1 MPRIHLEVTDAATGE
16 KILVDTAQ
24 MFSRMSTV
32 KKGDPSTL
40 VLLCPEVN
48 GERKTKE
55 LKINE
60 TKAELRAM
68 FQKQYD
74 SLSKEDREAFDVAYG
89 YPEALVLSA
98 GD

>member
-1 MPRIHLEVTDAATGE
+1 MPRIHLEVTDAVSGE
-16 KILVDTAQ
+16 KIQVDTAQ
-24 MFSRMSTV
+24 MYSRMSAE
-32 KKGDPSTL
+32 KKGDPSTII
-40 VLLCPEVN
+40 LLGPQVN

-55 LKINE
+55 LKVNE

-74 SLSKEDREAFDVAYG
+74 SLSKEDREAYDSTYG

-98 GD
+98 GE